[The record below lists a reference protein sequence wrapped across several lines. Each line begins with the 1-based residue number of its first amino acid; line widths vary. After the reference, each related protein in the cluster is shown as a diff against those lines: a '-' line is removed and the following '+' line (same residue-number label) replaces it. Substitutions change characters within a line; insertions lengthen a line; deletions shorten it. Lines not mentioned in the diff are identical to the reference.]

1 MLTSRGKI
9 CPLLEAPWVKT
20 RIFRMDW
27 LHVCDIGVSQDFL
40 GNLLHALLP
49 FSIGNNKKEQCASL
63 YAEILAQYKMNGVED
78 RLDCLF
84 PSLFEHSDGPYKL
97 RCSAAKA
104 RALVPIACNLAQEM
118 LDSRV
123 PKFAAI
129 KQAAFHLSQ
138 VYFALSANHPSPAA
152 TMAEHGLKFAVQY
165 VALHDFCNGADSYA
179 WRIKPK
185 LHLFLHIVSDGTVPR
200 LTWTY
205 RDEDFGGSVARMA
218 RRRGNLLSS
227 SCTSLNVLS
236 RFKMENP
243 CVRLV
248 SNSP

>member
-1 MLTSRGKI
+1 M
-9 CPLLEAPWVKT
+9 KT
-20 RIFRMDW
+20 EIFRMDW
-27 LHVCDIGVSQDFL
+27 LHVCDIGLTQDYL
-40 GNLLHALLP
+40 GNLLHELLP
-49 FSIGNNKKEQCASL
+49 LSIGSNKKEQCASL
-63 YAEILAQYKMNGVED
+63 YSEILAQYKMYNVED

-84 PSLFEHSDGPYKL
+84 PTLFEHTDGPYKL
-97 RCSAAKA
+97 RCSAARA
-104 RALVPIACNLAQEM
+104 RALVPIAFNLAQEM
-118 LDSRV
+118 LNPAD
-123 PKFAAI
+123 PKHAAI
-129 KQAAFHLSQ
+129 RQAAYHLDQ
-138 VYFALSANHPSPAA
+138 VYLALSADHPSPSA
-152 TMAEHGLKFAVQY
+152 TMAEHGMKFAMQY
-165 VALHDFCNGADSYA
+165 VALHDFCNEADSNA

-218 RRRGNLLSS
+218 RRRGNLLSC

-243 CVRLV
+243 CLRLV